1 MENTLQSWSGSFFGG
16 PGKKGEEIYHLLFG
30 QNRDIK
36 LKRKKKKKKK
46 RCFCK
51 KVQEAVSGDETRPQP
66 QGGEEEKET
75 HTAQS
80 CFYASVPRPGPQ
92 EATGRPLEPGPG
104 SLPGTRPLGRAALT
118 PLISMATS
126 ACELQLHCFLAKMT
140 D

>member
-80 CFYASVPRPGPQ
+80 CFYASVPRKRQGGHWSRGQ
-92 EATGRPLEPGPG
+92 GAC
-104 SLPGTRPLGRAALT
+104 LGRVLWE
-118 PLISMATS
+118 
-126 ACELQLHCFLAKMT
+126 ELL
-140 D
+140 